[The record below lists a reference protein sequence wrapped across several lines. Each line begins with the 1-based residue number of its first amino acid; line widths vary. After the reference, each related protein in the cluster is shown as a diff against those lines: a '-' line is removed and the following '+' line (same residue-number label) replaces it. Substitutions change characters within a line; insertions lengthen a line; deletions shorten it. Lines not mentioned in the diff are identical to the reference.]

1 MSRLDGAHLLGG
13 GGLAAQRRELRA
25 DLALQKQ
32 GALQVAPH
40 LAQLELRAL
49 AAALVGAKTGG
60 LLDLARRSS
69 GLPARN
75 DSTLPWPMME
85 CSSLPRPTCA
95 SSSMTSVRRQ
105 VDWLME
111 YCDEPSRVTRRI
123 TLTSGVGSGR
133 DPSLLSKVSS
143 TSAAPL
149 ARRPSLP
156 AKMTSCMDEPRTVVG
171 LCSPSAQI
179 TASARLLLPLP
190 LGPMITPT
198 PGSKRSSVCL
208 GNDLKPLRRSA
219 LRYT

>member
-1 MSRLDGAHLLGG
+1 
-13 GGLAAQRRELRA
+13 
-25 DLALQKQ
+25 
-32 GALQVAPH
+32 
-40 LAQLELRAL
+40 
-49 AAALVGAKTGG
+49 
-60 LLDLARRSS
+60 
-69 GLPARN
+69 
-75 DSTLPWPMME
+75 
-85 CSSLPRPTCA
+85 
-95 SSSMTSVRRQ
+95 
-105 VDWLME
+105 ME

-123 TLTSGVGSGR
+123 TLTSGVGSGS

-143 TSAAPL
+143 TSADPL

-156 AKMTSCMDEPRTVVG
+156 AKMTSCMDEPRTVLG
-171 LCSPSAQI
+171 LCSPRAQM